1 MKPLSERER
10 SQFTDKVCVCDLQ
23 SHRFQGLQGWG
34 FCIRKCHSD
43 LGLRCW
49 YTLTSIGDYAFQY
62 CSSLMSIAL
71 PAGLTSFGPGAFYG
85 CSSMASIDLP
95 AGGRVR

>member
-1 MKPLSERER
+1 M
-10 SQFTDKVCVCDLQ
+10 
-23 SHRFQGLQGWG
+23 
-34 FCIRKCHSD
+34 
-43 LGLRCW
+43 
-49 YTLTSIGDYAFQY
+49 SIGDYAFQY

-71 PAGLTSFGPGAFYG
+71 PAGLTSLGPGAFYG

>member
-1 MKPLSERER
+1 MRGSALS
-10 SQFTDKVCVCDLQ
+10 SQTKCVCVIVAFSRDFRVGDFAYV
-23 SHRFQGLQGWG
+23 SVTR
-34 FCIRKCHSD
+34 ISVSD
-43 LGLRCW
+43 VGIQ
-49 YTLTSIGDYAFQY
+49 YTLMSIGDYAFQY

-71 PAGLTSFGPGAFYG
+71 PAGLTSLGPGAFYG